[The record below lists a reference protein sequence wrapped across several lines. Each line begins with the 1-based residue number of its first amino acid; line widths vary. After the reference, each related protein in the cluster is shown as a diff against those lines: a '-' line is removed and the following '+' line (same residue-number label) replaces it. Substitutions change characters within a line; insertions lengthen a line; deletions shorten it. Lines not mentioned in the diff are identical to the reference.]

1 MISTRQIQYVKA
13 AYTHNINTIVY
24 VNINKDLTIINC
36 RRKQYLSRFNLI
48 IYISLLFCIYVFI
61 YIYTYK

>member
-36 RRKQYLSRFNLI
+36 RRKQYLSRFLI
-48 IYISLLFCIYVFI
+48 IL
-61 YIYTYK
+61 